1 MITPVEKKLEC
12 VESEDDFP
20 GQPFLFS
27 IPLTGLVIELII
39 RLNNSAN
46 IVDRYTLTK
55 NLEIDSSNPNRLWIK
70 KHKVELAS
78 GVYKCKLK
86 MNPNGIRAT
95 YMILNWEIL

>member
-12 VESEDDFP
+12 VESGDDFP

-27 IPLTGLVIELII
+27 ISLTGLVIELII

-46 IVDRYTLTK
+46 IVDNYTLTK
-55 NLEIDSSNPNRLWIK
+55 NLEIDAQNPNRLWIK
-70 KHKVELAS
+70 KHEIALAP
-78 GVYKCKLK
+78 GAYRCKLK